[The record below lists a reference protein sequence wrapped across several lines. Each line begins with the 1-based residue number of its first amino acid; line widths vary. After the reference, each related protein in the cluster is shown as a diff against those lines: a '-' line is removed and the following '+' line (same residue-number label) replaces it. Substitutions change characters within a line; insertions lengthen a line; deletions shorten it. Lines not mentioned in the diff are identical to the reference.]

1 MEKQRIPSTDPSTW
15 NGTFNVGD
23 KVKIRID
30 FASSTTDVNSIFEI
44 VDIIKDKTP
53 FKLDKNGNN
62 IGGFARPENP
72 SGSLYIL
79 SNRQNWEGKDLELV
93 SKGVSKIK
101 EVEYTPKTKKDVS
114 TSQKTKVSFTDANI
128 LQKIKELGLVPLFP
142 DYYYFN
148 SSKKNPNDRLTF
160 NSDYSMFI
168 QRMRFERPSINKQ
181 FYVVLE
187 IESDTFIT
195 EMHFVIENLSGES
208 IYRDDFRDLKFDN
221 LPDVLNFFNEKYE
234 IVAKVFNEMLLE
246 KLKEELEEEKKKQE
260 EQEQQEQEKSE
271 QGEGEG
277 EGQDGEGQDG
287 EGQDGEGQGEGKP
300 QKMSAKDIE
309 KLLEELSKDQ
319 KGQSKQGQ
327 NDNSGD
333 EIDLEDF
340 LDKVEKGEAE
350 NDFTK
355 GYKDKELKEKID
367 YEKRGE
373 QGNGEPDDMDFDLP
387 DFPEPET
394 NSDKRIEGVLE
405 AIIDMLNTDK
415 EDIKRQFPTE
425 KSAKSFV
432 SLLSPNELDFIVT
445 QVGLPD
451 TLSRF
456 EKQKLITSNFIT
468 ELENI

>member
-1 MEKQRIPSTDPSTW
+1 M
-15 NGTFNVGD
+15 
-23 KVKIRID
+23 
-30 FASSTTDVNSIFEI
+30 
-44 VDIIKDKTP
+44 
-53 FKLDKNGNN
+53 N
-62 IGGFARPENP
+62 IQE
-72 SGSLYIL
+72 
-79 SNRQNWEGKDLELV
+79 
-93 SKGVSKIK
+93 
-101 EVEYTPKTKKDVS
+101 
-114 TSQKTKVSFTDANI
+114 
-128 LQKIKELGLVPLFP
+128 KIKELGLVPLFP

-168 QRMRFERPSINKQ
+168 QRMRFERPSIDRQ
-181 FYVVLE
+181 LYVMLE
-187 IESDTFIT
+187 IESDTYIT
-195 EMHFVIENLSGES
+195 EINFVIDYLSGGGDK
-208 IYRDDFRDLKFDN
+208 IYREDFRYLKFDN

-234 IVAKVFNEMLLE
+234 KVAKVFNEMLLE

-260 EQEQQEQEKSE
+260 EQEQQEQEKSDE
-271 QGEGEG
+271 GQPEEGEVEGEPQEGEGEG
-277 EGQDGEGQDG
+277 EPQEGDGKG
-287 EGQDGEGQGEGKP
+287 EP

-355 GYKDKELKEKID
+355 GYKDKELKDKID

>member
-1 MEKQRIPSTDPSTW
+1 M
-15 NGTFNVGD
+15 
-23 KVKIRID
+23 
-30 FASSTTDVNSIFEI
+30 
-44 VDIIKDKTP
+44 
-53 FKLDKNGNN
+53 N
-62 IGGFARPENP
+62 IQE
-72 SGSLYIL
+72 
-79 SNRQNWEGKDLELV
+79 
-93 SKGVSKIK
+93 
-101 EVEYTPKTKKDVS
+101 
-114 TSQKTKVSFTDANI
+114 
-128 LQKIKELGLVPLFP
+128 KIKELGLVPLFP

-148 SSKKNPNDRLTF
+148 SSKSSDNDTLKITDDDENDF
-160 NSDYSMFI
+160 K
-168 QRMRFERPSINKQ
+168 QVMRFNRPLIDKNLYIALVIDNKN
-181 FYVVLE
+181 L
-187 IESDTFIT
+187 DTD
-195 EMHFVIENLSGES
+195 MHFVITTGSVSSRGDD
-208 IYRDDFRDLKFDN
+208 IYRDDYRELKFNN
-221 LPDVLNFFNEKYE
+221 LPDILNFFNEKYE
-234 IVAKVFNEMLLE
+234 TVVKVFNEMLLE

-260 EQEQQEQEKSE
+260 EQEQQEQEKSDE
-271 QGEGEG
+271 GQPEEGEKEEGDEDGEPQEGEGEG
-277 EGQDGEGQDG
+277 E
-287 EGQDGEGQGEGKP
+287 P
-300 QKMSAKDIE
+300 QEMSAKDIE

-355 GYKDKELKEKID
+355 GYKDKDLKEKID

-373 QGNGEPDDMDFDLP
+373 QGDGEPDDMDFELP
-387 DFPEPET
+387 DFPEPQS
-394 NSDKRIEGVLE
+394 NSDKRVEGVLE
-405 AIIDMLNTDK
+405 AIVDMLHTDK

>member
-1 MEKQRIPSTDPSTW
+1 M
-15 NGTFNVGD
+15 
-23 KVKIRID
+23 
-30 FASSTTDVNSIFEI
+30 
-44 VDIIKDKTP
+44 
-53 FKLDKNGNN
+53 N
-62 IGGFARPENP
+62 IQE
-72 SGSLYIL
+72 
-79 SNRQNWEGKDLELV
+79 
-93 SKGVSKIK
+93 
-101 EVEYTPKTKKDVS
+101 
-114 TSQKTKVSFTDANI
+114 
-128 LQKIKELGLVPLFP
+128 KIKELGLVPLFP

-148 SSKKNPNDRLTF
+148 SSKKNPNDKLTF
-160 NSDYSMFI
+160 NSDDFLFR
-168 QRMRFERPSINKQ
+168 QRMRFERPLVDKLL
-181 FYVVLE
+181 YVSLE
-187 IESDTFIT
+187 IQNDNFDT
-195 EMHFVIENLSGES
+195 EMHFVIDKLSGGADT
-208 IYRDDFRDLKFDN
+208 IYRDDYRDLKFNN

-234 IVAKVFNEMLLE
+234 NVAKVFNEMLLE

-260 EQEQQEQEKSE
+260 EQEKQEQEKSDE
-271 QGEGEG
+271 GQPEKGDKEEGEKQEGEGEG
-277 EGQDGEGQDG
+277 EPQDGEGEREPQEG
-287 EGQDGEGQGEGKP
+287 EGEGEPQEGDGKGEP

-319 KGQSKQGQ
+319 KGKSKQGQ

-355 GYKDKELKEKID
+355 GYKDKDLKEKID

-373 QGNGEPDDMDFDLP
+373 QRDGEPDDMDFELP
-387 DFPEPET
+387 DFPEPQS
-394 NSDKRIEGVLE
+394 NSDDRVEGVLE
-405 AIIDMLNTDK
+405 AIIDMLNTDR

-432 SLLSPNELDFIVT
+432 SLLSPNELDFIIT
-445 QVGLPD
+445 RVGLPD

>member
-1 MEKQRIPSTDPSTW
+1 M
-15 NGTFNVGD
+15 
-23 KVKIRID
+23 
-30 FASSTTDVNSIFEI
+30 
-44 VDIIKDKTP
+44 
-53 FKLDKNGNN
+53 N
-62 IGGFARPENP
+62 IQE
-72 SGSLYIL
+72 
-79 SNRQNWEGKDLELV
+79 
-93 SKGVSKIK
+93 
-101 EVEYTPKTKKDVS
+101 
-114 TSQKTKVSFTDANI
+114 
-128 LQKIKELGLVPLFP
+128 KIKELGLVPLFP

-160 NSDYSMFI
+160 NSDDSMFI
-168 QRMRFERPSINKQ
+168 QRMRFERPSIDRQ
-181 FYVVLE
+181 LYVMLE

-195 EMHFVIENLSGES
+195 EMHFVIDYLSGGGDK
-208 IYRDDFRDLKFDN
+208 IYREDFRDLKFDN

-260 EQEQQEQEKSE
+260 EQEQQEQEKSDE
-271 QGEGEG
+271 GQPEEGEKEEGEGEG
-277 EGQDGEGQDG
+277 ESQEGEGEG
-287 EGQDGEGQGEGKP
+287 EPQKGEGEGKP

-355 GYKDKELKEKID
+355 GYKDKDLKDKID
-367 YEKRGE
+367 YEKRGQ
-373 QGNGEPDDMDFDLP
+373 QGNGDDMDFELP
-387 DFPEPET
+387 DFPEQPS
-394 NSDKRIEGVLE
+394 NSDNRVEGVLE
-405 AIIDMLNTDK
+405 AIIDMLNTDR

-432 SLLSPNELDFIVT
+432 SLLSPNELDFIIT
-445 QVGLPD
+445 RVGLPD

>member
-1 MEKQRIPSTDPSTW
+1 M
-15 NGTFNVGD
+15 
-23 KVKIRID
+23 
-30 FASSTTDVNSIFEI
+30 
-44 VDIIKDKTP
+44 
-53 FKLDKNGNN
+53 N
-62 IGGFARPENP
+62 IQE
-72 SGSLYIL
+72 
-79 SNRQNWEGKDLELV
+79 
-93 SKGVSKIK
+93 
-101 EVEYTPKTKKDVS
+101 
-114 TSQKTKVSFTDANI
+114 
-128 LQKIKELGLVPLFP
+128 KIKELGLVPLFP

-160 NSDYSMFI
+160 NSDDSLFI
-168 QRMRFERPSINKQ
+168 QRMRFERPSIDKQ
-181 FYVVLE
+181 LYVMLE

-195 EMHFVIENLSGES
+195 EMHFVIDKLSGGS
-208 IYRDDFRDLKFDN
+208 DTIYRDDYRDLKFDN

-246 KLKEELEEEKKKQE
+246 KLKEDLEEEKKKQE
-260 EQEQQEQEKSE
+260 EKEKQEQEKSDE
-271 QGEGEG
+271 GQPEEGEKEEGEGEG
-277 EGQDGEGQDG
+277 EPQEGEGEGEPQEG
-287 EGQDGEGQGEGKP
+287 EGEGEP

-319 KGQSKQGQ
+319 KGKSKQGQ

-355 GYKDKELKEKID
+355 GYKDKDLKEKID

-373 QGNGEPDDMDFDLP
+373 QGDEEPDDMDFELP
-387 DFPEPET
+387 DFPEPQS
-394 NSDKRIEGVLE
+394 NSDNTVEGVLE
-405 AIIDMLNTDK
+405 AIIDMLNTDR

-432 SLLSPNELDFIVT
+432 SLLSPNELDFIIT
-445 QVGLPD
+445 RVGLPD

>member
-1 MEKQRIPSTDPSTW
+1 M
-15 NGTFNVGD
+15 
-23 KVKIRID
+23 
-30 FASSTTDVNSIFEI
+30 
-44 VDIIKDKTP
+44 
-53 FKLDKNGNN
+53 N
-62 IGGFARPENP
+62 IQE
-72 SGSLYIL
+72 
-79 SNRQNWEGKDLELV
+79 
-93 SKGVSKIK
+93 
-101 EVEYTPKTKKDVS
+101 
-114 TSQKTKVSFTDANI
+114 
-128 LQKIKELGLVPLFP
+128 KIKELGLVPLFP

-148 SSKKNPNDRLTF
+148 SSKSSDNDTLKIK
-160 NSDYSMFI
+160 SDEVDFL
-168 QRMRFERPSINKQ
+168 QRMTFKRDLIECTLHTK
-181 FYVVLE
+181 LE
-187 IESDTFIT
+187 IFNDTFES
-195 EMHFVIENLSGES
+195 EMNFIIRKNGEKS
-208 IYRDDFRDLKFDN
+208 EELYREDFANLKFDN

-277 EGQDGEGQDG
+277 EGQEGEGEGQDG
-287 EGQDGEGQGEGKP
+287 EGDGEPQEGEGEGKP

-355 GYKDKELKEKID
+355 GYKDKKLKEQID
-367 YEKRGE
+367 YEKSGG
-373 QGNGEPDDMDFDLP
+373 QGDEEGDDMDFELP

-394 NSDKRIEGVLE
+394 NSQKRIEGVLD
-405 AIIDMLNTDK
+405 AIVDMLHTDK

>member
-1 MEKQRIPSTDPSTW
+1 M
-15 NGTFNVGD
+15 
-23 KVKIRID
+23 
-30 FASSTTDVNSIFEI
+30 
-44 VDIIKDKTP
+44 
-53 FKLDKNGNN
+53 N
-62 IGGFARPENP
+62 IQE
-72 SGSLYIL
+72 
-79 SNRQNWEGKDLELV
+79 
-93 SKGVSKIK
+93 
-101 EVEYTPKTKKDVS
+101 
-114 TSQKTKVSFTDANI
+114 
-128 LQKIKELGLVPLFP
+128 KIKELGLVPLFP

-148 SSKKNPNDRLTF
+148 SSKSSDNDTLKIK
-160 NSDYSMFI
+160 SDEVDFL
-168 QRMRFERPSINKQ
+168 QRMTFKRDLIECTLHTK
-181 FYVVLE
+181 LE
-187 IESDTFIT
+187 IFNDTFES
-195 EMHFVIENLSGES
+195 EMNFIIRKNGEKS
-208 IYRDDFRDLKFDN
+208 EELYREDFANLKFDN

-234 IVAKVFNEMLLE
+234 KVAKVFNEMLLE

-260 EQEQQEQEKSE
+260 EQEKQEQEKSDE
-271 QGEGEG
+271 GQPEEGEKEEGEEEGEPQDGEGDGEPQDGEGEG
-277 EGQDGEGQDG
+277 EPQEGDGKG
-287 EGQDGEGQGEGKP
+287 EP

-319 KGQSKQGQ
+319 KGKSKQGQ

-355 GYKDKELKEKID
+355 GYKDKDLKEKID

-373 QGNGEPDDMDFDLP
+373 QGDGEPDDMDFELP
-387 DFPEPET
+387 DFPEPQS
-394 NSDKRIEGVLE
+394 NSDNRVEGVLE
-405 AIIDMLNTDK
+405 AIIDMLNTDR

-432 SLLSPNELDFIVT
+432 SLLSPNELDFIIT
-445 QVGLPD
+445 RVGLPD

>member
-1 MEKQRIPSTDPSTW
+1 M
-15 NGTFNVGD
+15 
-23 KVKIRID
+23 
-30 FASSTTDVNSIFEI
+30 
-44 VDIIKDKTP
+44 
-53 FKLDKNGNN
+53 N
-62 IGGFARPENP
+62 IQE
-72 SGSLYIL
+72 
-79 SNRQNWEGKDLELV
+79 
-93 SKGVSKIK
+93 
-101 EVEYTPKTKKDVS
+101 
-114 TSQKTKVSFTDANI
+114 
-128 LQKIKELGLVPLFP
+128 KIKELGLVPLFP

-148 SSKKNPNDRLTF
+148 SSKKNPNDRLEINTRA
-160 NSDYSMFI
+160 DYQFR
-168 QRMRFERPSINKQ
+168 QEMRFERPLIDKKL
-181 FYVVLE
+181 YVALYVE
-187 IESDTFIT
+187 ENFNT
-195 EMHFVIENLSGES
+195 EMHFVIDKLSGGADR
-208 IYRDDFRDLKFDN
+208 IYRDDYRDLKFDN

-234 IVAKVFNEMLLE
+234 TVAKVFNEMLLE
-246 KLKEELEEEKKKQE
+246 KLKEDLEEEKKKQE
-260 EQEQQEQEKSE
+260 EKEQQEQEKSDEGKPE
-271 QGEGEG
+271 QGEKEEGEGEG
-277 EGQDGEGQDG
+277 EPQEGEGEPQEG
-287 EGQDGEGQGEGKP
+287 EGEGEPKE
-300 QKMSAKDIE
+300 MSAKDIE

-355 GYKDKELKEKID
+355 GYKDKDLKEKID

-373 QGNGEPDDMDFDLP
+373 QGEGEPDDMDFDLP
-387 DFPEPET
+387 DFPEPQS

-405 AIIDMLNTDK
+405 AIIDMLNTDR

-432 SLLSPNELDFIVT
+432 SLLSPNELDFIT
-445 QVGLPD
+445 SKVGLSE

>member
-1 MEKQRIPSTDPSTW
+1 M
-15 NGTFNVGD
+15 
-23 KVKIRID
+23 
-30 FASSTTDVNSIFEI
+30 
-44 VDIIKDKTP
+44 
-53 FKLDKNGNN
+53 N
-62 IGGFARPENP
+62 IQE
-72 SGSLYIL
+72 
-79 SNRQNWEGKDLELV
+79 
-93 SKGVSKIK
+93 
-101 EVEYTPKTKKDVS
+101 
-114 TSQKTKVSFTDANI
+114 
-128 LQKIKELGLVPLFP
+128 KIKELGLVPLFP

-148 SSKKNPNDRLTF
+148 SSKSSDNDTLKIK
-160 NSDYSMFI
+160 SDEVDFL
-168 QRMRFERPSINKQ
+168 QRMTFKRDLIECTLHTK
-181 FYVVLE
+181 LE
-187 IESDTFIT
+187 IFNDTFES
-195 EMHFVIENLSGES
+195 EMNFIIRKNGEKS
-208 IYRDDFRDLKFDN
+208 EELYREDFANLKFDN

-234 IVAKVFNEMLLE
+234 KVAKVFNEMLLE

-260 EQEQQEQEKSE
+260 EQEKQEQEKSDE
-271 QGEGEG
+271 GQPEEGKKEEGEEEGEPQEGEGEG
-277 EGQDGEGQDG
+277 EPQEGDGKG
-287 EGQDGEGQGEGKP
+287 EP

-319 KGQSKQGQ
+319 KGKSKQGQ

-355 GYKDKELKEKID
+355 GYKDKDLKEKID

-373 QGNGEPDDMDFDLP
+373 QGDGEPDDMDFELP
-387 DFPEPET
+387 DFPEPQS
-394 NSDKRIEGVLE
+394 NSDDRVEGVLE
-405 AIIDMLNTDK
+405 AIIDMLNTDR

-432 SLLSPNELDFIVT
+432 SLLSPNELDFIIT
-445 QVGLPD
+445 RVGLPD